1 MCYGERR
8 GKGWDVAISRFGKL
22 VVARKYLSASGGC
35 F

>member
-22 VVARKYLSASGGC
+22 VVARKCLLD
-35 F
+35 FR